1 MKKWFLSPFKGERY
15 HFLDFQEGWVPQNLE
30 EKFNY
35 RHSSLYSVIEQTFG
49 VWKNKWRILRDMP
62 NYDIRIQERIIVAT
76 IVLHNFIRAHED
88 NDIRQGLSRRDTCES
103 SRRLLRWNDACDLFF
118 KWTWDKSGSE
128 QYHSID
134 MWDSSIVR
142 LPLSLML

>member
-15 HFLDFQEGWVPQNLE
+15 HLPDFQEGRAPQNLE

-35 RHSSLYSVIEQTFG
+35 CHSSLYFIIKRTFG

-103 SRRLLRWNDACDLFF
+103 SRRLL
-118 KWTWDKSGSE
+118 
-128 QYHSID
+128 
-134 MWDSSIVR
+134 
-142 LPLSLML
+142 